1 MSIIDE
7 NRAGS
12 PERLTE
18 PRPQRGDSVNAR
30 DGRRAQSSVI
40 GVVLIVALVVAGT
53 TGVLV
58 FGSDALGDVQDRASA
73 GQAELA
79 MSTVDSEV
87 SEVALGYASARRVSL
102 GGQGQA
108 TLDEDAGRITVE
120 RVGANATGPP
130 LVNTTMGAIEY
141 RAGGATVAYQGGGVW
156 RGERGRTRM
165 ISPPEFHYR
174 WGTGAGSDPTLT
186 FPLVVLRGSASSSE
200 ALRFSDGPTRAAFP
214 NASAGLENPL
224 DAGSVR
230 VTIRSDY
237 YRAWADYFRTR
248 TDADTVTVVDAN
260 RSVEVLLSVPTRGR
274 EVRNSIAARSPTVTV
289 RGGATVDSYNSS
301 EGTYAATRGEN
312 GSVYVGEDLVNAG
325 SGTIYG
331 DMRVDGDFE
340 AGGGIDVEGELL
352 VDGDADLSG
361 GGVSVDEKVVAAG
374 DLLLG
379 GGGALDSPAVVGG
392 RVVETGGGVTV
403 NGDVRA
409 GGDYLSADGS
419 TLDGDAHVAGDFH
432 PGNGQN
438 IDGDVTAAGSFAD
451 AGVYPNVNGNV
462 VENGPAPDLSDVSAA
477 RDLRPPD
484 LRPIDRTIDAR
495 VATAAGSNDNAGSD
509 AARIEAGNCGGA
521 DPACTLTN
529 GTYYLD
535 EMALSGGDSLT
546 FDTSGG
552 PIYLVVDGDVSTTG
566 GSPVDVTG
574 SNRVHVYAAGD
585 YELRTDWTSVGDRGD
600 QIWLYGTSGSTVT
613 LQGGVDFYG
622 VVYAPGNQD
631 IAVRG
636 GAEVYGGIV
645 GGVSDV
651 QGGTAVH
658 YDTVL
663 ADQRP
668 VLTDGGG
675 APVTF
680 LHVSVNEIHVKDA

>member
-1 MSIIDE
+1 MSRHE
-7 NRAGS
+7 
-12 PERLTE
+12 
-18 PRPQRGDSVNAR
+18 
-30 DGRRAQSSVI
+30 GRRAQSSVI
-40 GVVLIVALVVAGT
+40 GVVLIVGLVVAGT

-58 FGSDALGDVQDRASA
+58 FGSDAIRDVQDRASA

-102 GGQGQA
+102 GGQGRA
-108 TLDEDAGRITVE
+108 TLDEDAGRITIE
-120 RVGANATGPP
+120 RVGTNATGPP
-130 LVNTTMGAIEY
+130 LVNTTMGAVEY
-141 RAGGATVAYQGGGVW
+141 RAGGTTVAYQGGGVW
-156 RGERGRTRM
+156 RGERGRARM

-214 NASAGLENPL
+214 NASAGRQNPL

-237 YRAWADYFRTR
+237 YQAWAEYFRSR
-248 TDADTVTVVDAN
+248 TDADTVAVVDAN
-260 RSVEVLLSVPTRGR
+260 RSVTVVLSVPTRGR
-274 EVRNSIAARSPTVTV
+274 EIQDSIAARSPTVTV
-289 RGGATVDSYNSS
+289 QGGATVDSYNSS
-301 EGTYAATRGEN
+301 EGTYATTRGER

-325 SGTIYG
+325 GGTIYG

-340 AGGGIDVEGELL
+340 AGGGIDVEGRLL

-361 GGVSVDEKVVAAG
+361 GGVSVDEEIIADG
-374 DLLLG
+374 DLFLG
-379 GGGALDSPAVVGG
+379 GGGSLDSPAVVGG
-392 RVVETGGGVTV
+392 RVVETGGGVAVTEA
-403 NGDVRA
+403 VRA
-409 GGDYLSADGS
+409 GGDYVSSSG
-419 TLDGDAHVAGDFH
+419 TIDGDVHVGGDFY
-432 PGNGQN
+432 PANGQN
-438 IDGDVTAAGSFAD
+438 IDGDVTMAGTFED
-451 AGVYPNVNGNV
+451 GGVWPNVNGNI
-462 VENGPAPDLSDVSAA
+462 VENGPQPDLSEVSEA
-477 RDLRPPD
+477 RELRPPE
-484 LRPIDRTIDAR
+484 LRPIDRTIDTR
-495 VATAAGSNDNAGSD
+495 VTAAAGSNDNAGSD
-509 AARIEAGNCGGA
+509 AGRIEAGNCGGG
-521 DPACTLTN
+521 DPDCTLTN

-535 EMALSGGDSLT
+535 EFDLSGGDHLT

-552 PIYLVVDGDVSTTG
+552 PIYVVVDGDVSTSG

-574 SNRVHVYAAGD
+574 SNEVHVYATGD

-600 QIWLYGTSGSTVT
+600 QIWLYGSSDSTVT
-613 LQGGVDFYG
+613 IQGGATVYG
-622 VVYAPGNQD
+622 VVYAPGNRD
-631 IAVRG
+631 ITVRG

-668 VLTDGGG
+668 VLTGGGG

-680 LHVSVNEIHVKDA
+680 LHVSVNEIHVEDG